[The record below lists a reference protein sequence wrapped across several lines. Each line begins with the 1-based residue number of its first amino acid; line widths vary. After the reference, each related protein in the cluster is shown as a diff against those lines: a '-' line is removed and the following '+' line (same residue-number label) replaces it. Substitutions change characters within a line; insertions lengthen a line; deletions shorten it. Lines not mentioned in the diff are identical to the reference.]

1 MSQPVPNIEP
11 DDVTRLLAREFGAE
25 ADAARSVLGALS
37 GTHPGAVARVSAA
50 AIKLSGGD
58 LEQLRSAVA
67 MGLADWR
74 DVLSAA
80 EYPRYMQLGDDP
92 SPAGRAAAIEADGAS
107 YRAWLAD

>member
-1 MSQPVPNIEP
+1 MSQPVPNIDP
-11 DDVTRLLAREFGAE
+11 DDVTRLLTRDFGDS
-25 ADAARSVLGALS
+25 ADAARGILGALS

-80 EYPRYMQLGDDP
+80 EYPRYMRLGDDP
-92 SPAGRAAAIEADGAS
+92 RPDERAAAIEADGAE

>member
-1 MSQPVPNIEP
+1 MSQPVPIIEP
-11 DDVTRLLAREFGAE
+11 DDVTRLLTREFGESA
-25 ADAARSVLGALS
+25 AAARAILGALS

-67 MGLADWR
+67 LGLADWR

-80 EYPRYMQLGDDP
+80 EYPRYMQLPDDP
-92 SPAGRAAAIEADGAS
+92 SPADRAAAIDEDGAE
-107 YRAWLAD
+107 YRAWLTG

>member
-11 DDVTRLLAREFGAE
+11 DDVTRLLAREFGDE
-25 ADAARSVLGALS
+25 ADAARSILGALS

-50 AIKLSGGD
+50 AIKLSRGD

-74 DVLSAA
+74 DVLSAWIWPLLCCSRSRSMCSDRQRGNWGRS
-80 EYPRYMQLGDDP
+80 PR
-92 SPAGRAAAIEADGAS
+92 AREAS
-107 YRAWLAD
+107 TI